1 MREKFSFCIFKIKR
15 KVPSF
20 ENIFDFMICY
30 LSFERRERDIWNNEF
45 LFSGFLCFIWN
56 FYIWLFLFTFLSC
69 TWPMPVLERLIPTS
83 HNLIHEPNSGQ
94 HDSLPKDHLLRLCG
108 SFKRT
113 LEPEH
118 RCINYRIYFYD
129 LLLIGFVNNFD
140 FRLCSGLF

>member
-69 TWPMPVLERLIPTS
+69 TWPMLVLERPIPKS
-83 HNLIHEPNSGQ
+83 LKHDPWAFAGQ
-94 HDSLPKDHLLRLCG
+94 HDSLPKDHLPRLCG
-108 SFKRT
+108 SFKGF
-113 LEPEH
+113 LNQNIN
-118 RCINYRIYFYD
+118 CIYY
-129 LLLIGFVNNFD
+129 
-140 FRLCSGLF
+140 LFLWFTTDWFCQQFWF